1 MSEEKISDR
10 DRLPSE
16 TYEYGFHDN
25 VEAVVQFDK
34 GLNEDVVREISRI
47 KQEPDWMLDLRL
59 KAYEHFKAQPM
70 PTWGADLSAIDFE
83 DYIYYLR
90 PSDRA
95 ETLWED
101 VPKTIRN
108 TFDRLGIP
116 EAEAKYLSGVATQ
129 YDSEVVYANMLQEV
143 EAKGVLF
150 FDMDTG
156 LRDYPEIVQ
165 KYFNKLVPYN
175 DNKFAALNTAV
186 WSGGSFI
193 YIPKGVV
200 LDKPLQSYFRIN
212 AESMGQ
218 FERTLIIVDE
228 GADVHY
234 VEGCT
239 APIYSKDSMHAAVVE
254 IFVHENAKC
263 RYTTIQNWST
273 NVYNLVTKRATV
285 DAHGVMEWI
294 DGNIGAYK
302 TMKYPSCILAGNA
315 AKGMTISIA
324 VASKNQW
331 QDAGAKMIHK
341 APNTQSTIISKSV
354 SRNGGTVNYRGI
366 VHHDKNAINAKTKIE
381 CDTLILDQLSMS
393 DTMPVNIVETNA
405 SIIEHE
411 ARVSKISEEELFY
424 LMSRGLS
431 EEQASETIILGFL
444 EPFTR
449 ELPMEYAVELNQ
461 LMKMEME
468 GSVG

>member
-1 MSEEKISDR
+1 MSEEKITDR
-10 DRLPSE
+10 DRLPNE
-16 TYEYGFHDN
+16 EYQYGFHDT
-25 VEAVVQFDK
+25 VDAVVQFDK

-47 KQEPDWMLDLRL
+47 KNEPEWMLEHRLR
-59 KAYEHFKAQPM
+59 AYRYFKEAPM
-70 PTWGADLSAIDFE
+70 PTWGADLTEINFD

-90 PSDRA
+90 ASDRT
-95 ETLWED
+95 ETAWDD
-101 VPKTIRN
+101 VPETIRN

-129 YDSEVVYANMLQEV
+129 YDSEVVYASMLQEV
-143 EAKGVLF
+143 ESKGVLF

-156 LRDYPEIVQ
+156 LREHPEIVK
-165 KYFNKLVPYN
+165 KYFGTLVPYN

-218 FERTLIIVDE
+218 FERTMIIVDE

-239 APIYSKDSMHAAVVE
+239 APIYSKDSMHAAIVE

-263 RYTTIQNWST
+263 RYTTIQNWSN

-285 DAHGVMEWI
+285 DAHGMMEWI

-302 TMKYPSCILAGNA
+302 TMKYPSCILAGNSA
-315 AKGMTISIA
+315 RGMTISIA
-324 VASKNQW
+324 VAGRNQW
-331 QDAGAKMIHK
+331 QDTGAKMIHK

-366 VHHDKNAINAKTKIE
+366 VHHDKASINAKTKIE
-381 CDTLILDQLSMS
+381 CDTLILDELSMS

-405 SIIEHE
+405 SIVEHE

-431 EEQASETIILGFL
+431 EEQAAETIILGFL

>member
-1 MSEEKISDR
+1 MEENHISDR
-10 DRLPSE
+10 DLLPSE
-16 TYEYGFHDN
+16 TYQYGFHDN
-25 VEAVVQFDK
+25 VQSVVEFDK
-34 GLNEDVVREISRI
+34 GLSEEKVREISRI
-47 KQEPDWMLDLRL
+47 KNEPEWMLEIRL
-59 KAYEHFKAQPM
+59 NAYKHFVESKM
-70 PTWGADLSAIDFE
+70 PTWGADLSQVDFD

-90 PSDRA
+90 A
-95 ETLWED
+95 NQKTETAWED
-101 VPKTIRN
+101 VPETIRN

-129 YDSEVVYANMLQEV
+129 YDSEVVYASMLQEV

-156 LRDYPEIVQ
+156 LRDYPDLVK
-165 KYFNKLVPYN
+165 KYFGTLVPYN

-193 YIPKGVV
+193 YIPKGVK

-212 AESMGQ
+212 AELMGQ

-239 APIYSKDSMHAAVVE
+239 APIYSKASMHAAVVE

-285 DAHGVMEWI
+285 DKYGIMEWI

-302 TMKYPSCILAGNA
+302 TMKYPSCVLAGTG

-324 VASKNQW
+324 VAGKGQW

-341 APNTQSTIISKSV
+341 APYTQSTIISKSV

-366 VHHDKNAINAKTKIE
+366 VHHDKNSINAKTKIE
-381 CDTLILDQLSMS
+381 CDTLILDELSCS
-393 DTMPVNIVETNA
+393 DTMPVNIVETNT
-405 SIIEHE
+405 SIVEHE